1 MGVSKYG
8 IKVSTSDQYVSA
20 SPKLVFL
27 MRVEKCFHLFLW
39 EMICVTE
46 MSFLALSKSQTS
58 SHRSTASCCI
68 SAGLSVY
75 SSLDL

>member
-39 EMICVTE
+39 EMICVTK
-46 MSFLALSKSQTS
+46 M
-58 SHRSTASCCI
+58 
-68 SAGLSVY
+68 
-75 SSLDL
+75 